1 MPLIVDAS
9 VAVAWFVRN
18 QSTTYTDRIRR
29 QARKERLHVPAV
41 WPLEF
46 ANALWQL
53 QRRKLLSGRQV
64 DTIVDLVEPLEIV
77 VHEAA
82 PPPRRLLTIARDRD
96 LSAYDAAYL
105 DLALGLRYPVA
116 CRDGALRKALRAA
129 GAKLA

>member
-1 MPLIVDAS
+1 MSLIVDAS

-18 QSTTYTDRIRR
+18 QASTYTDRIRR

-64 DTIVDLVEPLEIV
+64 DTIVDLAEPLEIV
-77 VHEAA
+77 VHGET
-82 PPPRRLLTIARDRD
+82 PSPRRLVEIARDHD
-96 LSAYDAAYL
+96 LSAYDASYL
-105 DLALGLRYPVA
+105 DLALRLRYPVA
-116 CRDGALRKALRAA
+116 CRDGALKEALRAA
-129 GAKLA
+129 GAKIA

>member
-18 QSTTYTDRIRR
+18 QATSYTDRIRR
-29 QARKERLHVPAV
+29 EVRKERLHVPTA

-53 QRRKLLSGRQV
+53 QRRKLLSARQV
-64 DTIVDLVEPLEIV
+64 DTIVDLAEPLEIV
-77 VHEAA
+77 VHGET
-82 PPPRRLLTIARDRD
+82 PPPRRLLAIARDHD
-96 LSAYDAAYL
+96 LSAYDASYL
-105 DLALGLRYPVA
+105 ELALRLRYPLA
-116 CRDGALRKALRAA
+116 CRDGPLRKAVRAA

>member
-18 QSTTYTDRIRR
+18 QASAYSDRIRR
-29 QARKERLHVPAV
+29 QARSQRLHVPCI

-53 QRRKLLSGRQV
+53 QRRKLLSARQV
-64 DTIVDLVEPLEIV
+64 DTIIDLAEPLDIV
-77 VHEAA
+77 VHGET
-82 PPPRRLLTIARDRD
+82 PVPRRLVAVARKYELT
-96 LSAYDAAYL
+96 SYDASYL
-105 DLALGLRYPVA
+105 DLAL
-116 CRDGALRKALRAA
+116 ALRAA

>member
-9 VAVAWFVRN
+9 VTVAWFVRT
-18 QSTTYTDRIRR
+18 QASGYTDRIRR
-29 QARKERLHVPAV
+29 RARREPLHVPAV

-46 ANALWQL
+46 VNALWQL

-64 DTIVDLVEPLEIV
+64 DTIVELAEPLDIV
-77 VHEAA
+77 VHEET
-82 PPPRRLLTIARDRD
+82 PPRRRLLTVARDHD
-96 LSAYDAAYL
+96 LSAYDASYL

-116 CRDGALRKALRAA
+116 CRDGSLKEALRAA